1 MAMVVFVIFL
11 QDGIRKIPVQY
22 SKKMQGRRMVGGEAS
37 SIPLRVNTAGVIP
50 VIFASSLMSFPIVI
64 AQFFNVDYATI
75 GGKILMLLNSSYWFR
90 AEMPLYSFGVVI
102 YVAMIILFAY
112 FYTSITFNPLE
123 IANNMKKAGGFIPGI
138 RPGKPTSD
146 YLNNILNYIVF
157 IGACGLTVVCLVP
170 IIVSG
175 VFTVSRMSFGGTSL
189 IIIVGVILESL
200 KQIEAKMVVR
210 SYKGFLN
217 D

>member
-1 MAMVVFVIFL
+1 
-11 QDGIRKIPVQY
+11 
-22 SKKMQGRRMVGGEAS
+22 
-37 SIPLRVNTAGVIP
+37 
-50 VIFASSLMSFPIVI
+50 
-64 AQFFNVDYATI
+64 
-75 GGKILMLLNSSYWFR
+75 
-90 AEMPLYSFGVVI
+90 
-102 YVAMIILFAY
+102 
-112 FYTSITFNPLE
+112 
-123 IANNMKKAGGFIPGI
+123 MKKAGGFIPGI

-170 IIVSG
+170 LIISG